1 MSKPWVLVGVV
12 VACAAVGGAYVMLGP
27 PNKEAEAANSETHE
41 SSPSLA
47 DEAAQVEVVKP
58 LQGGLERTTTQPGS
72 VIPDKYAELFAK
84 VSGYLKVLNVDIGS
98 RVKEGDLLAVI
109 DVPEVHKE
117 VERIKAR
124 LDQAKA
130 EVKQAESRLRTR
142 NAEWKAAEAFVKKY
156 EAQIEDCESLLSFR
170 TKVYDRLSDLAINQR
185 AVDMKLVDEK
195 EEHMHAAQA
204 ALHAAE
210 AALLAGNAE
219 VYAALA
225 RIDEAK
231 ADLVDAEAKVEVWAT
246 ELAKAQVFA
255 DYTTIYSPYTGVITA
270 RNFWPGDFVQSRND
284 GGAHFPLLTVEKTDV
299 MRVKVQ
305 VPDADVP
312 FTNPGDPA
320 TVNIDALP
328 GRHFEGKVSRIASA
342 EDPETRTMRI
352 EIDLDNKHGLFRDGM
367 YGKVTVNLEKAP
379 DGLNIPSSCVVEEL
393 GEGEAVLY
401 VARNNIA
408 RKIKVRIGAD
418 DGIRTEILSGLQPN
432 DLVISSRAGI
442 SDGMKVSVI
451 EHSGDEHAKAGH
463 H

>member
-41 SSPSLA
+41 SSPSRT

-58 LQGGLERTTTQPGS
+58 REGGLARSTTQPGS
-72 VIPDKYAELFAK
+72 VIPDKYAELYAK

-98 RVKEGDLLAVI
+98 RVEAGELLAEI

-130 EVKQAESRLRTR
+130 EVVQAEAHLNTR

-156 EAQIEDCESLLSFR
+156 EAQIEDSESLLSFR
-170 TKVYDRLSDLAINQR
+170 TKVYKRLHNLAIVQK

-219 VYAALA
+219 VAAAQA
-225 RIDEAK
+225 RIDEAE
-231 ADLVDAEAKVEVWAT
+231 ADLVDAKAKVEVWAT

-320 TVNIDALP
+320 TVHIDALP
-328 GRHFEGKVSRIASA
+328 GRNFTGKVSRIAMPKIRKPAPCGSRS
-342 EDPETRTMRI
+342 TWTI
-352 EIDLDNKHGLFRDGM
+352 STTCF
-367 YGKVTVNLEKAP
+367 VTA
-379 DGLNIPSSCVVEEL
+379 CT
-393 GEGEAVLY
+393 
-401 VARNNIA
+401 AR
-408 RKIKVRIGAD
+408 
-418 DGIRTEILSGLQPN
+418 
-432 DLVISSRAGI
+432 
-442 SDGMKVSVI
+442 
-451 EHSGDEHAKAGH
+451 
-463 H
+463 